1 MWLRSRVAVAVAV
14 AVLKAARCSSDL
26 TPATEITCAVGATL
40 KEKKKEKKRK
50 FRYSPKREKKN
61 Y

>member
-26 TPATEITCAVGATL
+26 TPSHCNYMCCGCDP
-40 KEKKKEKKRK
+40 KRKKKEKKIQVQ
-50 FRYSPKREKKN
+50 P
-61 Y
+61 